1 MIIPLFISAIWALG
15 GVSADCAS
23 ETNNFTCNQLNYC
36 IWNFSASKSNPPP
49 CRQRC
54 SVYRDSWSCLQ
65 NSECMYNKT
74 YSGYEACLEYNALL
88 CEQIDSKDICVQGRN
103 QGDNS
108 PFTECA
114 YINGRCQTVCET
126 ITNEDRCRRSTPN
139 CKWYNNQCW
148 NASQPYPF
156 SINRTCDEMNSYTH
170 AFSQTT
176 FNDQVYS
183 SYVTRILSTR
193 WCSLQIG
200 CGRGDYGNCIHIC
213 LASMYYFFACNTN
226 ADFCQWNYRLDKC
239 DISQGNTSCD
249 YTNRKISI
257 RSRQTIPLSSSRFP
271 EPKRDDCPV
280 IMACSDERFDKY
292 LSILSFTVAFGTNI
306 TLTSNESISF
316 SSPNAG
322 LMQRS

>member
-1 MIIPLFISAIWALG
+1 MIIPLFILAIWALG

-156 SINRTCDEMNSYTH
+156 SINRTCDEMNSYIH
-170 AFSQTT
+170 AFSQRTWKDLD
-176 FNDQVYS
+176 FQWLMS
-183 SYVTRILSTR
+183 KR
-193 WCSLQIG
+193 WCSLQKG
-200 CGRGDYGNCIHIC
+200 CANNYGYCYQVC
-213 LASMYYFFACNTN
+213 LTLDDSSSCNSN
-226 ADFCQWNYRLDKC
+226 ELCQWNYRLRKC
-239 DISQGNTSCD
+239 LISQGNTSCEYNNTYLHASD
-249 YTNRKISI
+249 GGYIG
-257 RSRQTIPLSSSRFP
+257 LSSFD
-271 EPKRDDCPV
+271 KRDDCAV
-280 IMACSDERFDKY
+280 TIKCDD
-292 LSILSFTVAFGTNI
+292 
-306 TLTSNESISF
+306 
-316 SSPNAG
+316 
-322 LMQRS
+322 